1 MPQKNT
7 SADNPLAHE
16 AEAVAREVT
25 ERAQK
30 ATESMASLARDAAKK
45 IDAGRSTAAE
55 GLDSAASTIHERA
68 DDLPGGAKVQEFAH
82 AAADR
87 MSTSA
92 DYVRSHDVQRM
103 VSDVER
109 VVRNNPG
116 PALAIAAAFGFIL
129 GRALTR
135 D

>member
-1 MPQKNT
+1 MPHKNT

-16 AEAVAREVT
+16 TEAVGREVIKG
-25 ERAQK
+25 AHQ
-30 ATESMASLARDAAKK
+30 ATESIASLAKDAAKK

-55 GLDSAASTIHERA
+55 GLDSAASTIHDRA
-68 DDLPGGAKVQEFAH
+68 DDFPGGAKVREFAH

-87 MSTSA
+87 MITGA

-103 VSDVER
+103 VSDVET

-116 PALAIAAAFGFIL
+116 PALAIAAVFGFVL